1 MKKDHLQ
8 IIASIFDKKTAIAL
22 STELIYQGAT
32 WNENTT
38 NSAGKHSDIEFVV
51 FIDDYLTEA
60 TRMVSRNPEP
70 ACSEM
75 ALENLRKIAG
85 MIYQSSVQNEWA
97 DDVFNKI
104 KDIKAYEYQNEEKT
118 TVTETIAY
126 IRAEINNIFKIIS
139 DNPQNLDGIQELL
152 LIIFMFCLASMM
164 VNKVKEREINNNDHN
179 EILSIFI
186 N

>member
-1 MKKDHLQ
+1 MKKEHLLT
-8 IIASIFDKKTAIAL
+8 IAQIFDKKTAIAL

-38 NSAGKHSDIEFVV
+38 DSAGKHSDIEFVV

-70 ACSEM
+70 MCSEM
-75 ALENLRKIAG
+75 ALQNLRKIAG

-97 DDVFNKI
+97 DDVFEAFKN
-104 KDIKAYEYQNEEKT
+104 IKALEAQNGPKI

-126 IRAEINNIFKIIS
+126 IRAELNNIFKTIS
-139 DNPQNLDGIQELL
+139 ENPSDLDEIQSLL
-152 LIIFMFCLASMM
+152 LAIFMLCLGAMM
-164 VNKVKEREINNNDHN
+164 IYKVENREINDNAYN
-179 EILSIFI
+179 EIVSMFG
-186 N
+186 